1 MGTSYTRTDAELLT
15 ALQEGDENAFRLLYE
30 RYWSDL
36 YSMIYR
42 RLLDE
47 EATKDIVQNIFVSLW
62 LNKASIPVENSLAP
76 YLSTAARNQT
86 ISHYK
91 KHKATLE
98 RETRYQNLN
107 SLQHSSEQMVE
118 AGELELVLDREIDQ
132 MPENMKKAFVLSR
145 VEERSIKEIAAELCL
160 SEQTVKN
167 NISQA
172 LQRLQRKVKTF
183 YAEPANV
190 YTLLL
195 VLLTNA

>member
-1 MGTSYTRTDAELLT
+1 MQTSCTRTDAELLT
-15 ALQEGDENAFRLLYE
+15 ALQEGDESAFRLLYE
-30 RYWSDL
+30 RYWSVL
-36 YSMIYR
+36 YTMLYR

-62 LNKASIPVENSLAP
+62 LNKATVPVEESLAP
-76 YLSTAARNQT
+76 YLTTAARNQA

-98 RETRYQNLN
+98 RETHFQGLN
-107 SLQHSSEQMVE
+107 PLQHSSEQTLE
-118 AGELELVLDREIDQ
+118 AGELELMLDREINQ

-145 VEERSIKEIAAELCL
+145 MEERSIKEIATELCL

-172 LQRLQRKVKTF
+172 LQRLQKKVKTF

-190 YTLLL
+190 CTLLL
-195 VLLTNA
+195 ILLTNS